1 VSQETNIL
9 LDIDNPAALK
19 VYFKLLLDIIHII
32 NAIVLSR
39 GQQNDQTLAQARH
52 FLQEY
57 RSSIMSI
64 FKRNAK
70 IGQPNE
76 VSGAGDPNKEL
87 LEQLVDQ
94 FTVLIAASAFLE
106 VSLHCATKRR
116 RECQP
121 ES

>member
-1 VSQETNIL
+1 MSHQADII

-19 VYFKLLLDIIHII
+19 VYFKLLLNIIHII

-64 FKRNAK
+64 FKRSAK

-76 VSGAGDPNKEL
+76 MGIARGPNEEL

-94 FTVLIAASAFLE
+94 FTVLIAASSFLE
-106 VSLHCATKRR
+106 VSLRCAA
-116 RECQP
+116 EMLP
-121 ES
+121 EST

>member
-1 VSQETNIL
+1 MTHQTNIL

-57 RSSIMSI
+57 RSTSMSI
-64 FKRNAK
+64 FKRSAK
-70 IGQPNE
+70 IGQVNEVGIARDPNE
-76 VSGAGDPNKEL
+76 EL

-94 FTVLIAASAFLE
+94 FTVLIAASSFLE
-106 VSLHCATKRR
+106 VSLTCVAKKS
-116 RECQP
+116 P
-121 ES
+121 EFT

>member
-1 VSQETNIL
+1 
-9 LDIDNPAALK
+9 
-19 VYFKLLLDIIHII
+19 LLDIIHII

-70 IGQPNE
+70 IGQSFE
-76 VSGAGDPNKEL
+76 ASSTGDPNKGL

-94 FTVLIAASAFLE
+94 FTVLIAASGFLE
-106 VSLHCATKRR
+106 VRSYFLA
-116 RECQP
+116 
-121 ES
+121 